1 MYSLWG
7 AFHVVAF
14 NTIVLLLIMSHL
26 KAVCSDPGVVPLLQS
41 RMDFSDIHTDNPE
54 TKIECDERDSWTV
67 CTRCE
72 TYRPPKACHCRIC
85 KRCVRRMDHHCP
97 WYAIIYRN
105 IKSIYSFRALN
116 EILNFLKNYAIYNYV
131 NNGLSFIYL

>member
-7 AFHVVAF
+7 PFHVVAF
-14 NTIVLLLIMSHL
+14 NTIVLLLITSHL

-41 RMDFSDIHTDNPE
+41 RMDFSDIHTDSPE

-97 WYAIIYRN
+97 WYAII
-105 IKSIYSFRALN
+105 L
-116 EILNFLKNYAIYNYV
+116 
-131 NNGLSFIYL
+131 